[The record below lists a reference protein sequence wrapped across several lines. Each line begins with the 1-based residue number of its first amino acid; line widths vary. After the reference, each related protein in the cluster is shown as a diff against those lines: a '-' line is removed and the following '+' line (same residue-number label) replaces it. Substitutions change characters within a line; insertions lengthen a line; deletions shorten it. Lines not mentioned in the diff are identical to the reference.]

1 MPLCTSHENGE
12 VCGVLEVCVGGST
25 AGGRGAK
32 RLRWRR
38 GGRRP
43 VPRGRGRGRGGS
55 LRGLSPG
62 RAAGAPRLRG
72 LGSRLRAVAGGA
84 IAARGGVRLVALNHV
99 GRVRDDFHSLLRR
112 IHNHNGASR
121 THTFR
126 TSSRARL
133 VWWLGWTPGAGRPH
147 MTPINTR
154 QAGAAPRRVTTTRPA
169 APGAGYHQTQHT
181 PHAAHQIKHHLPRK
195 DRQHTYVQSTAA
207 DTPSVQTCVPTAAE
221 NIPELEARI
230 GRKSL
235 AAQLHPS
242 SSAKGDARHAAGWS
256 GDPR

>member
-1 MPLCTSHENGE
+1 MYFTRERG
-12 VCGVLEVCVGGST
+12 GVWCARGVRRWLD
-25 AGGRGAK
+25 GGRARRETTPMAARWPQAGAARPWSRPW
-32 RLRWRR
+32 RLASRFEPRAGRWRSAPP
-38 GGRRP
+38 G
-43 VPRGRGRGRGGS
+43 PRLTAARCGRGGD
-55 LRGLSPG
+55 R
-62 RAAGAPRLRG
+62 RA
-72 LGSRLRAVAGGA
+72 
-84 IAARGGVRLVALNHV
+84 
-99 GRVRDDFHSLLRR
+99 RR
-112 IHNHNGASR
+112 CASR
-121 THTFR
+121 CVESCGARARRLSQLTKTHTQSQR
-126 TSSRARL
+126 RVTNTYIPHVVESTTRVVARL
-133 VWWLGWTPGAGRPH
+133 EPGAGRPH